1 MPDDR
6 KKRGKADRD
15 RVSTKEKY
23 ELRAEAKKMGVTE
36 ADVLRAAKK
45 GPMRK
50 EIEAALGKKEEK
62 MSPRRAQP
70 IWDC

>member
-23 ELRAEAKKMGVTE
+23 ELDYEARKMKVAK
-36 ADVLRAAKK
+36 ADVKRAAKK
-45 GPMRK
+45 VGPMRK
-50 EIEAALGKKEEK
+50 NIEAELRKKK
-62 MSPRRAQP
+62 
-70 IWDC
+70 